1 MRARRAAVGGL
12 VTALA
17 LILSYVEAQ
26 FPVSVAVP
34 GVKLGIANLAVLFAL
49 YRLGP
54 WHALAVSGIRVIL
67 AAVLFGSGASF
78 LYSACGAALSLL
90 GMVLLHRWGKLGV
103 LGVSVSGGI
112 LHNLGQILAA
122 VILTSTPGILGY
134 FPVLLVSGTA
144 AGAVIGLLGGILVR
158 RIRLAGDGG
167 EQ

>member
-1 MRARRAAVGGL
+1 MRARRAALGGL

-49 YRLGP
+49 YRLGS
-54 WHALAVSGIRVIL
+54 WHAAAVSGIRVL
-67 AAVLFGSGASF
+67 LVAVLFGSGASL

-90 GMVLLHRWGKLGV
+90 GMVLLRRWGKLGV

-122 VILTSTPGILGY
+122 VFLMSTPGILGY

-158 RIRLAGDGG
+158 RIRLSGDGG